1 MATPWDDTIKKLIFT
16 NPAAFVRLILP
27 QARFIESLSP
37 LLKQETLE
45 MDGLFLIELDGQL
58 FLLHIE
64 FQTYYDAQMAERLL
78 RYNILARMQYKVPAV
93 SCVIHLLDD
102 TPMKPSPA
110 RWPVAGKQ
118 EEQVF
123 PYHVVELSQWTSED
137 LIQLGEV
144 TLLPLLP
151 FTKGGRSRETITQM
165 FRLIEQNAM
174 VSEAD
179 KHILELIGFTFAS
192 LILERKQSSELDW
205 LIRRFQSMYDIL
217 QDTPIFREIRRIAHE
232 EGHEKGRQEGWQ
244 EGLQEGRQEGL
255 QEGRQEGQLETA
267 RRWLLRMTQTRFRP
281 LTPLV
286 QQQAELITNPDVL
299 EELMVQI
306 NTAQNLEEAWHAFS
320 QWVEK
325 QNTQ

>member
-1 MATPWDDTIKKLIFT
+1 
-16 NPAAFVRLILP
+16 
-27 QARFIESLSP
+27 
-37 LLKQETLE
+37 
-45 MDGLFLIELDGQL
+45 
-58 FLLHIE
+58 
-64 FQTYYDAQMAERLL
+64 
-78 RYNILARMQYKVPAV
+78 
-93 SCVIHLLDD
+93 
-102 TPMKPSPA
+102 
-110 RWPVAGKQ
+110 
-118 EEQVF
+118 
-123 PYHVVELSQWTSED
+123 
-137 LIQLGEV
+137 
-144 TLLPLLP
+144 
-151 FTKGGRSRETITQM
+151 
-165 FRLIEQNAM
+165 
-174 VSEAD
+174 
-179 KHILELIGFTFAS
+179 
-192 LILERKQSSELDW
+192 
-205 LIRRFQSMYDIL
+205 MYDIL